1 MAHWFVVDD
10 LTGRVATTT
19 EWDGESDHGEVGYS
33 LYPYD
38 ETVQVG
44 WYRRADGSYDD
55 GTFEEYKVQ
64 MKQAVMSLLQ
74 EKFQEGFSPS
84 TGPLAGHTLQ
94 CRDTEDRT
102 NWLTSQT
109 SYMAAIQMGYGAV
122 PGASFRTMGN
132 ETVTVTFQEGLEVL
146 TSGMAVWGKNLMGHS
161 WTLKDAIEEATS
173 IEELNAIDITADW
186 PTA

>member
-1 MAHWFVVDD
+1 MIYWVVDD
-10 LTGRVATTT
+10 LTGRVATTA

-55 GTFEEYKVQ
+55 GTVEEQKVQ
-64 MKQAVMSLLQ
+64 MKQAVMMLLQ
-74 EKFQEGFSPS
+74 EKFNEGYSPS

-109 SYMAAIQMGYGAV
+109 SYMAAVQMGYGAV
-122 PGASFRTMGN
+122 LGASFRTMSN
-132 ETVTVTFQEGLEVL
+132 ATVTVTFQEGLDVL
-146 TSGMAVWGKNLMGHS
+146 TNGMAVWGKNLMARS
-161 WTLKDAIEEATS
+161 WALKDEINAAETF
-173 IEELNAIDITADW
+173 EELNAIDITADW